1 MKTPNK
7 GFLALCLFS
16 FLIGCSTIK
25 TQSERIRIGIK
36 AKDVIEKAK
45 ACREPIEAN
54 SKYNRIYEKLGVTFG
69 KFPTEAQLQDQEKIS
84 DSDIKL
90 GIDWYGEYQYCF
102 AKQIQDAGNVD
113 PSYAI
118 VYTHILKKQISLVNE
133 IVTDHP
139 TYAYVNNKIFQIGKE
154 LNIEGKQW
162 ADDLDRRLAQ
172 KEENDSDSAFISE
185 VGRVSKKL
193 AQSFFETVGE
203 IAKAELEL
211 AQAIIVY
218 SASQPT
224 YIVTNPVRTTNC
236 SILGNFVT
244 CTSY

>member
-1 MKTPNK
+1 MEKTIK
-7 GFLALCLFS
+7 ILLALCLFS
-16 FLIGCSTIK
+16 AIAGCSTIK

-36 AKDVIEKAK
+36 AKDVIEKAE
-45 ACREPIEAN
+45 ACRAPIQKN
-54 SKYNRIYEKLGVTFG
+54 PKFSRIYDKLAVAFG
-69 KFPTEAQLQDQEKIS
+69 QMPSDTQLHDKEAMSE
-84 DSDIKL
+84 SDIQL
-90 GIDWYGEYQYCF
+90 GIDWYGEYQYCM

-113 PSYAI
+113 PGYAI
-118 VYTHILKKQISLVNE
+118 VLSHALKNQISLVNE
-133 IVTDHP
+133 VVSTRP
-139 TYAYVNNKIFQIGKE
+139 TYGHVNNKILQMRNDLKIE
-154 LNIEGKQW
+154 LKQW
-162 ADDLDRRLAQ
+162 ADDLERRLAQ

-224 YIVTNPVRTTNC
+224 YIVTNPIRTTNC
-236 SILGNFVT
+236 SVLGNFVT